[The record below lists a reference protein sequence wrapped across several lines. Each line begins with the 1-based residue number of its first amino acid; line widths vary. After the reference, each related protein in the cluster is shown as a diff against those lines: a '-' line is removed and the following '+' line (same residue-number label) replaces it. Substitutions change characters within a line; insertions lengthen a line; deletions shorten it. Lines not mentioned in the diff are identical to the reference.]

1 MTKETAKNPA
11 AAKMN
16 GEDPSAKGPVFNIL
30 NIYVKDLS
38 FESPNAPAIFNTEW
52 HPKVDFDLQL
62 KTELLSAE
70 EHIHEVV
77 LHLTVTVKLKDEKT
91 AFIVDAKQAGIF
103 TLKGFEEEV
112 LKQVLG
118 ITCPTVIF
126 PYARET
132 ISNLVQRG
140 GFPQLIIPT
149 LNFEAMYAAQ
159 QQQGGAGS
167 GQNKPANESKVM

>member
-1 MTKETAKNPA
+1 MAKDTSNKAADTKGNAEAN
-11 AAKMN
+11 
-16 GEDPSAKGPVFNIL
+16 GPVFNVL

-38 FESPNAPAIFNTEW
+38 FESPSSPDVFNAAWE
-52 HPKVDFDLQL
+52 PKVDFDLQL
-62 KTELLSAE
+62 NSQVLSEA

-77 LHLTVTVKLKDEKT
+77 LHLTVTVKLKDDKT
-91 AFIVDAKQAGIF
+91 AFLVDVKQAGIF
-103 TLKGFEEEV
+103 TLKGFKDDV

-132 ISNLVQRG
+132 VSNLVQRG

-149 LNFEAMYAAQ
+149 LNFEAMYTQQ
-159 QQQGGAGS
+159 QQQGKNPS
-167 GQNKPANESKVM
+167 DKT